1 MTTWALVLGGGGL
14 AGIAWETGVLHALA
28 EKGLDPRGAGLVVGT
43 SAGATVAA
51 QLASGLP
58 VEKLFQRQADP
69 ARHTAELAPEISA
82 EDMTVLWE
90 SLTATAEAGPEERGR
105 TIGALAVAARTVPE
119 AARRD
124 IIASRLPVHEWPQWT
139 LAITAVDAET
149 GRLHVFDKTSG
160 VGLVDAVTASC
171 AVPGVWPPVTIGAAR
186 YIDGGVRTSTN
197 ADLAAGHARVLIL
210 APMDDPAL
218 EAQVAALREQARVEV
233 ITPDDDSVV
242 AFGLNPLDPAV
253 RMPCA
258 LAGYAQG
265 KREADPE
272 GFWQ

>member
-14 AGIAWETGVLHALA
+14 AGIAWETGILHALA
-28 EKGLDPRGAGLVVGT
+28 EQGLDPRGAGLVVGT

-51 QLASGLP
+51 QLASGLA
-58 VEKLFQRQADP
+58 VEELFQRQADP
-69 ARHTAELAPEISA
+69 TRHTAELAPEISPD
-82 EDMTVLWE
+82 DMTALWE
-90 SLTATAEAGPEERGR
+90 SLTATVEASPEERGR

-124 IIASRLPVHEWPQWT
+124 VIAGRLPVHEWPQWT

-149 GRLHVFDKTSG
+149 GRLRVFDRASG

-233 ITPDDDSVV
+233 ITPDDDSLV

-253 RMPCA
+253 RTPCA

-272 GFWQ
+272 RFWS

>member
-28 EKGLDPRGAGLVVGT
+28 EQGLDPRGAGLVVGT
-43 SAGATVAA
+43 SAGATVAG

-58 VEKLFQRQADP
+58 VEELFQRQADP
-69 ARHTAELAPEISA
+69 ARHSTELAPEISP
-82 EDMTVLWE
+82 EDMTALWA

-119 AARRD
+119 AARREV
-124 IIASRLPVHEWPQWT
+124 IAGRLPVHEWPQWT

-149 GRLHVFDKTSG
+149 GRLRVFDRASG

-197 ADLAAGHARVLIL
+197 ADLAAGYARVLIL

-233 ITPDDDSVV
+233 ITPDDDSLI

-253 RMPCA
+253 RTPCA

-265 KREADPE
+265 KREADP
-272 GFWQ
+272 GRFWT